1 MYWAQLAVAGLFAGA
16 VYALFGQGITLVYK
30 STRVPNFAHGAVG
43 TVGAFLFYKAWGA
56 ARHQLQVPFL
66 HFQLPFTKL
75 SWDPVLPKMPLPV
88 ALLLALAV
96 TALLGLAIER
106 LFMRYLVGAPT
117 ISLVV
122 ATVGL
127 FTMITGLA
135 IDMFNQKGEQI
146 AAQVVPQHRYV
157 VGGIRFFADDLAVAV
172 IAITL
177 AVALA
182 AFFKFTNLGIAI
194 RATADSRETSR
205 LLGINANRVAAFS
218 WAVGSMMA
226 TLAAI
231 LIVSRNNGTLDYAS
245 LFLLVLPGF
254 TAAMFG
260 GFSSLVGTFVGGLV
274 LGVAQS
280 LFIGVNWP
288 SGIVRDAFSSAG
300 APQFVSFLVVVIVL
314 MTRPKFIFKGVR
326 VDEDSG
332 VAFVR
337 SSTGLNV
344 EDRVRRNLDRR
355 GALQLLLADWSMGK
369 WVLATMIGIGILA
382 IPVFT
387 VSYWSTVLG
396 SSVFVGLMTL
406 SIVVLTGWT
415 GQISLAAL
423 GFAGAGAFGAA
434 VLSTSAHLPFWL
446 TIPLSGFVGIPLA
459 LLVGVPALRL
469 RGFFLALATL
479 AFMVACESWLFTQ
492 SIFSTH
498 NDVSRGVLRDNMSQ
512 PAFYACLFFAVVVFL
527 AVRNLGRTRVARAF
541 HAIRDSENTAIAMGI
556 DPVRYKLL
564 AFALSGFIAGI
575 AGGCWGYMNLKVVP
589 GAFTFL
595 GSLQFITYTV
605 IAGIALQAGSV
616 AAPVLFVLIPTVLAT
631 TASGTNQF
639 PFFILPGFLAMRT
652 VIDYPNGITGFL
664 SRAVRPFDRSER
676 VAWASADAEGSD
688 RDVIDLRDAETEDRL
703 FEDAAH
709 VDLVGVPGA

>member
-66 HFQLPFTKL
+66 HFQLPFTKW
-75 SWDPVLPKMPLPV
+75 SWNPVLPKMPLPI

-96 TALLGLAIER
+96 TALLGMAVER
-106 LFMRYLVGAPT
+106 VFMRHLVGAPT

-122 ATVGL
+122 ATAGL

-146 AAQVVPQHRYV
+146 AARVVPEHRYI
-157 VGGIRFFADDLAVAV
+157 VGGIRFFADDVTVAV
-172 IAITL
+172 IAIGL
-177 AVALA
+177 AVVLG

-218 WAVGSMMA
+218 WAVGSMLA

-245 LFLLVLPGF
+245 LFLLILPGF

-260 GFSSLVGTFVGGLV
+260 GFTSLVGTFIGGIV

-280 LFIGVNWP
+280 LFVGIDWP
-288 SGIVRDAFSSAG
+288 THFLKNAFSTAG
-300 APQFVSFLVVVIVL
+300 APQFVSFLVIVAVL
-314 MTRPKFIFKGVR
+314 MTRPKFIFKGLR

-337 SSTGLNV
+337 AGTGLNL
-344 EDRVRRNLDRR
+344 EDAVRRNLDRR
-355 GALQLLLADWSMGK
+355 GSLQLLLADWSIGR
-369 WVLATMIGIGILA
+369 WVLAVMATIGILA
-382 IPVFT
+382 VPVFA

-396 SSVFVGLMTL
+396 SAVFTALIVL

-423 GFAGAGAFGAA
+423 GFAGAGAFGSAT
-434 VLSTSAHLPFWL
+434 LSTSLHIPFWL
-446 TIPLSGFVGIPLA
+446 TIPLAGFVGVPLA
-459 LLVGVPALRL
+459 VLVGVPALRL

-492 SIFSTH
+492 SVFSTH
-498 NDVSRGVLRDNMSQ
+498 NDVSRGVLRDDLSQ
-512 PAFYACLFFAVVVFL
+512 PAFYASLFFAVVVFVG
-527 AVRNLGRTRVARAF
+527 VRNLGKTRVARAF
-541 HAIRDSENTAIAMGI
+541 HAIRDSENTAISMGI

-564 AFALSGFIAGI
+564 AFALSGFIAGM

-595 GSLQFITYTV
+595 GSLQFITYAV

-616 AAPVLFVLIPTVLAT
+616 LAPVLFVLLPTVLST
-631 TASGTNQF
+631 TATGTSQF
-639 PFFILPGFLAMRT
+639 LFIFPGFVAIRT
-652 VIDYPNGITGFL
+652 VIDYPNGVGGFL
-664 SRAVRPFDRSER
+664 TRVLRRFDPSER
-676 VAWASADAEGSD
+676 VAWASAEADSSE
-688 RDVIDLRDAETEDRL
+688 RQVIDLREEETEEGL
-703 FEDAAH
+703 FEEAAH
-709 VDLVGVPGA
+709 SGLVGVPGA